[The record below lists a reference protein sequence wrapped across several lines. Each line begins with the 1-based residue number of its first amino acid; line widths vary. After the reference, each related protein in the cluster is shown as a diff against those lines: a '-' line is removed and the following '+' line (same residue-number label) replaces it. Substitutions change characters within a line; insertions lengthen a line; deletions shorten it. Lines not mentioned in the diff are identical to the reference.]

1 MSEKRSVNIPQYR
14 LLKTLQQGSET
25 NLHPRR
31 SSHPWRSTHPWRSS
45 HSRRSSHTRR
55 HAWGSKG
62 RHSHG
67 RAHARR
73 HPHRTTW
80 WHAHWPS
87 HRWSHGPH
95 TRRSPHAHGRWYS
108 IAGVLS
114 QLATHERSS
123 SGIDQGLGL
132 NFVQTWSKTN
142 RNGANLIFHPL
153 LVIELN
159 ILFVLSARAVS
170 LSHTVEKQLVDLFS
184 NYF

>member
-1 MSEKRSVNIPQYR
+1 MKSHWRPKTHRRAHARWHPHSWRSPA
-14 LLKTLQQGSET
+14 
-25 NLHPRR
+25 LHPRR
-31 SSHPWRSTHPWRSS
+31 
-45 HSRRSSHTRR
+45 
-55 HAWGSKG
+55 
-62 RHSHG
+62 
-67 RAHARR
+67 
-73 HPHRTTW
+73 
-80 WHAHWPS
+80 PS

-132 NFVQTWSKTN
+132 
-142 RNGANLIFHPL
+142 IFHPL

-170 LSHTVEKQLVDLFS
+170 LSHTWSVVCEVGVTIVTIELWHVVNAVVLLRSVIKLCK
-184 NYF
+184 

>member
-1 MSEKRSVNIPQYR
+1 MKSHWRPKTHRRAHARWHPHSWRSPA
-14 LLKTLQQGSET
+14 
-25 NLHPRR
+25 LHPRR

-132 NFVQTWSKTN
+132 
-142 RNGANLIFHPL
+142 IFHPL

-170 LSHTVEKQLVDLFS
+170 LSHTWSVVCEVGVTIVTIELWHVVNAVVLL
-184 NYF
+184 